1 MMRRRTLLLTAVGG
15 AVIVATG
22 LGEMLS
28 QPAETSPVLR
38 KVVVGPYP
46 GGVTVD
52 ERTSRAFVTNQDGT
66 IHVLDTRTGALVRTV
81 KVASGYNAVTIAP
94 RFNRILVLNASAQG
108 VGTSLTLLNQSSG
121 SALRTVNLGGN
132 LHGVAVDEQTARVYL
147 GMSSGISVL
156 DARTGVV
163 LRTIT
168 LPVRGVPIG
177 VSLDR
182 KSGHLFV
189 TQEGVTSTG
198 LIPIQG
204 GASTVSTI
212 DIRRGMVMRTVKM
225 GTEPY
230 LAALDENASR
240 LFMVS
245 RIDMTATVLDTR
257 SGIVVRTIG
266 LGPPQLGP
274 DAIALDGQAGR
285 VLLIASGNGFGG
297 NGRVTLL
304 DTQRGT
310 IVGTTTLGSY
320 PWAVAVDETRAR
332 AYVVSNG
339 GTYVLDTRTGTV
351 LHTIAVAGGSVALD
365 RRQHHLIVLG
375 NAGQG
380 VSEPTWLRG
389 LRHVLRWL
397 PSTRQT
403 NSTFQAVTSDVSR

>member
-1 MMRRRTLLLTAVGG
+1 
-15 AVIVATG
+15 
-22 LGEMLS
+22 
-28 QPAETSPVLR
+28 
-38 KVVVGPYP
+38 
-46 GGVTVD
+46 VTVD
-52 ERTSRAFVTNQDGT
+52 ERTSCAFVTNQDGT
-66 IHVLDTRTGALVRTV
+66 IQVLDTHTGALVRTV

-94 RFNRILVLNASAQG
+94 RFNRILVLNTSAQG

-147 GMSSGISVL
+147 GMSSGISAL
-156 DARTGVV
+156 DARTGIV

-168 LPVRGVPIG
+168 LPVRGVPIS

-189 TQEGVTSTG
+189 AQEGVTPTG
-198 LIPIQG
+198 LVPIQG

-212 DIRRGMVMRTVKM
+212 DIRRGVVMRTVKV

-245 RIDMTATVLDTR
+245 KIDMTATVLDSR
-257 SGIVVRTIG
+257 SGIVVRTIA

-274 DAIALDGQAGR
+274 DAIALDSQAGR
-285 VLLIASGNGFGG
+285 VLLIASGNGSGG

-320 PWAVAVDETRAR
+320 PWAAAVDETRAR

-351 LHTIAVAGGSVALD
+351 LHTIAVVGGSVALD

-375 NAGQG
+375 SVGQG
-380 VSEPTWLRG
+380 ANEPAWLHG
-389 LRHVLRWL
+389 LRRVLPWL

-403 NSTFQAVTSDVSR
+403 NSTVQAVTIDVSR

>member
-22 LGEMLS
+22 LGEILS
-28 QPAETSPVLR
+28 QDAEAGPVLR

-81 KVASGYNAVTIAP
+81 KVASGYDAVSIAP
-94 RFNRILVLNASAQG
+94 RFNRILVFNTSAKG

-132 LHGVAVDEQTARVYL
+132 LHGVAVDAQTARVYL

-168 LPVRGVPIG
+168 LPVRGVPIS
-177 VSLDR
+177 VSLDW

-189 TQEGVTSTG
+189 AQEGVTPTG
-198 LIPIQG
+198 LVPIQG

-212 DIRRGMVMRTVKM
+212 DIRRGVVKRTVKV

-245 RIDMTATVLDTR
+245 KIDMTATVLDTR
-257 SGIVVRTIG
+257 SGIVVRTIA
-266 LGPPQLGP
+266 LGPPRLGP
-274 DAIALDGQAGR
+274 DAIALDSQAGR
-285 VLLIASGNGFGG
+285 VLLIASGNGSGG

-320 PWAVAVDETRAR
+320 PWAAAVDETRAR

-339 GTYVLDTRTGTV
+339 GTYVLDTRTGMV
-351 LHTIAVAGGSVALD
+351 LHTIAVVGGSVALD

-375 NAGQG
+375 SVGRG
-380 VSEPTWLRG
+380 VGEPVWLHG
-389 LRHVLRWL
+389 LRRVLPWL

-403 NSTFQAVTSDVSR
+403 NSTVQAVTIDVSR

>member
-1 MMRRRTLLLTAVGG
+1 LLLTVVGG

-28 QPAETSPVLR
+28 QDTKTSPVLR

-46 GGVTVD
+46 GGVTVE
-52 ERTSRAFVTNQDGT
+52 ERTSRAFVTKQDGT
-66 IHVLDTRTGALVRTV
+66 IQILDTHTGALLRTV
-81 KVASGYNAVTIAP
+81 KVASGYHAVIIAP
-94 RFNRILVLNASAQG
+94 RFNRILVLNMSMQG
-108 VGTSLTLLNQSSG
+108 VGTSLSLLNLSSG
-121 SALRTVNLGGN
+121 TVLRTANLAGN
-132 LHGVAVDEQTARVYL
+132 PHGMAVDEQTARVYL
-147 GMSSGISVL
+147 GRSSGVSVL

-163 LRTIT
+163 LRTMT
-168 LPVRGVPIG
+168 LPARGIPIG

-182 KSGHLFV
+182 TSGHLFV
-189 TQEGVTSTG
+189 AQEGVTPTG

-212 DIRRGMVMRTVKM
+212 DIRRGVVLRTVKV

-245 RIDMTATVLDTR
+245 KIDMSATVLDTR
-257 SGIVVRTIG
+257 TGLIVRTIA
-266 LGPPQLGP
+266 LGPPHLGP
-274 DAIALDGQAGR
+274 DAIALDRQAGR
-285 VLLIASGNGFGG
+285 VLLIASGNGSGG

-310 IVGTTTLGSY
+310 IVGTTALRSY
-320 PWAVAVDETRAR
+320 PWAAAVDETRAR

-351 LHTIAVAGGSVALD
+351 LQTLDVVGGSVALD
-365 RRQHHLIVLG
+365 RRQHRLIVLG
-375 NAGQG
+375 SVGHGAD
-380 VSEPTWLRG
+380 EPAWLHG
-389 LRHVLRWL
+389 LRRMLPWL

-403 NSTFQAVTSDVSR
+403 NSTIQAVTIDVSR